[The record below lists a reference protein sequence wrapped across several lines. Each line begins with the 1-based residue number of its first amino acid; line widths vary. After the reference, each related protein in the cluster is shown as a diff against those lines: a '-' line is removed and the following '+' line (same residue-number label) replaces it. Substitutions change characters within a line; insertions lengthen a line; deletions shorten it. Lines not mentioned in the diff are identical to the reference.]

1 MDNRQSPDPKSSQFY
16 KLRMIHPKSLAGA
29 LGVMSFL
36 IYLGVSVLSVLV
48 ALFWHTETPI
58 SLSMLISLASG
69 AVLVPAFFFMFGLL
83 IAMSYNAYAFL
94 TGGILM
100 EVNAQWNP

>member
-1 MDNRQSPDPKSSQFY
+1 MDNRQTPDPKASHFY

-29 LGVMSFL
+29 MGVISFL
-36 IYLGVSVLSVLV
+36 IYIGVSVLSVLV
-48 ALFWHTETPI
+48 SLFWQTEIPV

-69 AVLVPAFFFMFGLL
+69 AVLVPAFFFMLGLL